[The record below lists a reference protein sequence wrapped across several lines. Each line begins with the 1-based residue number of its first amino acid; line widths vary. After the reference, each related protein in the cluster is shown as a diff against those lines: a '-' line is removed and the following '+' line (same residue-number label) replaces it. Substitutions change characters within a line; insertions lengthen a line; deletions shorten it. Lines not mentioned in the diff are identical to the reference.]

1 MLIVMLWP
9 ITAGMEIC
17 MTKEISQMQS
27 AGMYIKDDGLT
38 EVKLFLPDDLAR
50 AWQRC
55 SWILVNETGRDR
67 VDIMKE
73 MVTDYL
79 LKNGC

>member
-1 MLIVMLWP
+1 MPWL
-9 ITAGMEIC
+9 TTSAMEIF
-17 MTKEISQMQS
+17 MAKEILQTISVES
-27 AGMYIKDDGLT
+27 CRKDDALT

-55 SWILVNETGRDR
+55 CWLLANDTGRDR
-67 VDIMKE
+67 TDIMKE

-79 LKNGC
+79 IKHGC